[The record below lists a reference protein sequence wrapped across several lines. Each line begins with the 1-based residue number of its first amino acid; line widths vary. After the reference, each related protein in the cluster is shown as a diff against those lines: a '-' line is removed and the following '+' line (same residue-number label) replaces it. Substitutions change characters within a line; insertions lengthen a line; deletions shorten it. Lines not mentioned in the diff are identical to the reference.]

1 MSRKQFV
8 TKLKTFKISEQQQA
22 LVNSLI
28 AAGTF
33 ATEAEIYRQGVHLVS
48 MFHFHP
54 QEFFELINK
63 YAETKN

>member
-22 LVNSLI
+22 LVNALI
-28 AAGTF
+28 ATGIF

-48 MFHFHP
+48 MFHDHP
-54 QEFFELINK
+54 KEFFELINK
-63 YAETKN
+63 YAEVKN